1 MNIRYFKPKLQ
12 LGAMLL
18 ALLAGCRGK
27 DAPMTTLTAK
37 SDLAQWILNLYLEIT
52 AWDLLILLI
61 VVVAFILAVF
71 FFSSRVGEAGPP
83 TSAASDLRL
92 EVAWTVGPA
101 LVLLFI
107 SIPTVRLIFRSQPQA
122 RPSKDELLITVVGHQ
137 WWWEFHYEDAT
148 KIATAN
154 ELHIPS
160 NRPIRLNLVSN
171 DVIHSFWVPQLGGK
185 RDLIP
190 GQVNNIILVATAP
203 GEYYGQCAE
212 FCGLSHA
219 NMRFRVMV
227 DSQADFAA
235 WQKSQQ
241 AVAAVSAPGT
251 PAGIGAQIF
260 ANSPCTTCHAIKGVS
275 KGYIGPDLTHMA
287 SRHTLASG
295 LFNND
300 PDHLAKWIV
309 DPAAMKPGAEMPA
322 FGIGGDQLNDLVA
335 YLESLK

>member
-1 MNIRYFKPKLQ
+1 MNRYLNLKRGW
-12 LGAMLL
+12 GAALF
-18 ALLAGCRGK
+18 ALLAGCGK
-27 DAPMTTLTAK
+27 HATPMTTFAPK
-37 SDLAQWILNLYLEIT
+37 SDLAQWIQNLYWEIT

-61 VVVAFILAVF
+61 VITAFVLAVF
-71 FFSSRVGEAGPP
+71 FFSTRVGEAGPA
-83 TSAASDLRL
+83 SSVASDLGL

-107 SIPTVRLIFRSQPQA
+107 SIPTVRLIFRSQP
-122 RPSKDELLITVVGHQ
+122 RMPEKGELPITVVAHQ
-137 WWWEFHYEDAT
+137 WWWEFHYDDAT
-148 KIATAN
+148 KIVTAN

-160 NRPIRLNLVSN
+160 NRPIRLKLVSN
-171 DVIHSFWVPQLGGK
+171 DVIHSFWVPALGGK
-185 RDLIP
+185 RDVIP
-190 GQVNNIILVATAP
+190 GQINQINLVATVP

-219 NMRFRVMV
+219 NMRFRVIV
-227 DSQADFAA
+227 DSQADFAK
-235 WQKSQQ
+235 WQKTQE

-275 KGYIGPDLTHMA
+275 KGYIGPDLTHLA

-295 LFNND
+295 LFDND
-300 PDHLAKWIV
+300 RKNMAKWIV
-309 DPAAMKPGAEMPA
+309 DPEAMKPGAEMPA
-322 FGIGGDQLNDLVA
+322 FGISGEQLNDLVA